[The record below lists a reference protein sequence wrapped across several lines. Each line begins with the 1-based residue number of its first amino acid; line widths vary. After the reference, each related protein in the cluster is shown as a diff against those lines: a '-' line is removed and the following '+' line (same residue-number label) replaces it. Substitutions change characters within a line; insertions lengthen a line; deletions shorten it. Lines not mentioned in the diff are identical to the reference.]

1 MGVFL
6 SKLAGS
12 AFIPLILV
20 IKAITSQNQRKN
32 FSKYLIISA
41 AICVLATVV
50 GIVAD
55 SMNGGITKDTIIT
68 STVSIA
74 ITAIGF
80 IVCYTRKIK

>member
-1 MGVFL
+1 MAIFL

-41 AICVLATVV
+41 AICVLATAV
-50 GIVAD
+50 GIFAD
-55 SMNGGITKDTIIT
+55 FTNGGITRDTIIT
-68 STVSIA
+68 STVAIA

-80 IVCYTRKIK
+80 IVCYTRKNK